1 MIEIH
6 TKKQDSPDWI
16 ILNDMYFNVNNNI
29 KIYMSRYV
37 MFIASIV
44 RNYLFQGLKK
54 VSKKEKDKKSYT
66 VPASI
71 SELEKVTTIW
81 IIIILSN
88 YLQSYYLTLP
98 EIRGLRYQKLTWE
111 NAGARIVVS
120 GQIDKRMISADWI
133 RQSLR

>member
-1 MIEIH
+1 M
-6 TKKQDSPDWI
+6 D
-16 ILNDMYFNVNNNI
+16 YF
-29 KIYMSRYV
+29 KRL
-37 MFIASIV
+37 FIASIV

-54 VSKKEKDKKSYT
+54 VSKKEKDKKNYT

-81 IIIILSN
+81 IITILSN

-111 NAGARIVVS
+111 NVGARIVVS
-120 GQIDKRMISADWI
+120 GHIDKRMISADWI